1 MTTNIKL
8 LIGTTANQPRMTK
21 MNSIQWKVLEQLTLL
36 IKNQLMD
43 VVPVDVIYRIVW
55 EVALLGEKLTRIN
68 YRDELHS
75 CIVATLKDEIYQN
88 LLGPYLD
95 TKDINVPDSLLPMD
109 ILDMMSLLADLYN
122 IKDLTDVYNS
132 LASLSYDSPY
142 YKVVHDTLERL
153 NQMRRV
159 Q

>member
-1 MTTNIKL
+1 MSNI
-8 LIGTTANQPRMTK
+8 PRMTR
-21 MNSIQWKVLEQLTLL
+21 MNSIQMYVLTQLTLL
-36 IKNQLMD
+36 IDQHLLN
-43 VVPVDVIYRIVW
+43 VVPDDVIYRIVW